1 MGGGEGDR
9 ICVFPTRLSCFAR
22 STAPPE
28 TADGGGGGWGLD
40 ERFKDS
46 RRRPRINE
54 KPRPIFREPSETR
67 WVDNVE
73 GGRGQQRETQ
83 AFYVSLK
90 NGGQSF
96 LFFPVSLGHA
106 MNLSSPGPP
115 PRHLGV
121 RDTETEPQT

>member
-1 MGGGEGDR
+1 MCVCWGG

-22 STAPPE
+22 STVPSE
-28 TADGGGGGWGLD
+28 TADSGGREGWGD

-46 RRRPRINE
+46 RQRPRINE

-73 GGRGQQRETQ
+73 GGRGQLRETL

-96 LFFPVSLGHA
+96 LFFPC
-106 MNLSSPGPP
+106 
-115 PRHLGV
+115 HLA
-121 RDTETEPQT
+121 TF